1 MMRNG
6 KNQNYGKNKISK
18 KWKNQEIKIM
28 AKNKKIQ
35 KLDKNN
41 SVVW

>member
-1 MMRNG
+1 
-6 KNQNYGKNKISK
+6 
-18 KWKNQEIKIM
+18 M
-28 AKNKKIQ
+28 AKNKKFKNWTKNKSVVWHQKMVSTIWQKIKIQ